1 MKIERKRIKE
11 KSRLASITKYLHD
24 YAYLETLV
32 IVGIYL
38 LVGYMMNP
46 EDICILKG
54 EIPYILI
61 LLAIVTLFHGFESG
75 MITTSILALAMWYF
89 YPTFQYVDFLIV
101 LMMTLIFSEFNY
113 YWNKRI
119 KEAETDSEYR
129 GIKLNELSKAFY
141 TLKIS
146 HDQLEKNYVIKP
158 MSLRNSIA
166 VIKETNFTDKDH
178 YENFLKLLEK
188 AFNVSIATIAYK
200 ETEDTGFKMIARSS
214 DLNEDADF
222 EDPLVKDVLERK
234 KPIYISDDVNNKSK
248 YIAVVPALQ
257 NEETVGLLLIEKMP
271 FMSFNKENLISIS
284 ILFEYFFNE
293 IHKKNILNTMRG
305 LDAIDDDDF
314 KYEYFRLYDLYNLY
328 GVDSISMVFKVQN
341 ELLSERIYL
350 TTKKLIRSLDM
361 VTKLEDEQF
370 YYIVLMFPFAD
381 KASAFGFMNRL
392 LHKLGDVNE
401 DSFEHMTFNFSKK
414 NLFEKYLGSDHAE

>member
-284 ILFEYFFNE
+284 LSCLNIFSTKY
-293 IHKKNILNTMRG
+293 IKKI
-305 LDAIDDDDF
+305 F
-314 KYEYFRLYDLYNLY
+314 
-328 GVDSISMVFKVQN
+328 
-341 ELLSERIYL
+341 
-350 TTKKLIRSLDM
+350 
-361 VTKLEDEQF
+361 
-370 YYIVLMFPFAD
+370 
-381 KASAFGFMNRL
+381 
-392 LHKLGDVNE
+392 
-401 DSFEHMTFNFSKK
+401 
-414 NLFEKYLGSDHAE
+414 